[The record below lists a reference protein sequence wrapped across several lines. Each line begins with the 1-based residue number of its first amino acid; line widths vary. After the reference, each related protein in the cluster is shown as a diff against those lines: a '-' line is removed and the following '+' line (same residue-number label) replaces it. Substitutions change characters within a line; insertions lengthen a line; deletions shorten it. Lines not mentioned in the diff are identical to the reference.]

1 MISLTKEEL
10 ERYDRQMR
18 INKWGKEGQ
27 IKLKSSKVVVAG
39 VGGLGCPASLYL
51 TASGFGTIRLIDE
64 EKVELSNLNRQIL
77 HWESD
82 IGNYKVDSAFKK
94 LKELNSSVKLEV
106 VKTKI
111 TDDNV
116 HDLIKGFDIV
126 IDGMDNFKTRFI
138 LNKACVKEK
147 IPFIHGAVYGLEGY
161 ITTIIPYST
170 PCLSCIYPTIPPEM
184 EKFPVVGITPAL
196 IAALQVAE
204 AIKLIVGI
212 GKTLGGRLLIFDGN
226 ETSFQEIKIEKN
238 PKCKVCGELS
248 E

>member
-1 MISLTKEEL
+1 MNSLTKDEL

-39 VGGLGCPASLYL
+39 IGGLGCPVSLYL
-51 TASGFGTIRLIDE
+51 TAAGFGTIRLIDQ
-64 EKVELSNLNRQIL
+64 EKIELSNLNRQVL

-82 IGNYKVDSAFKK
+82 IGNYKVDSALKK
-94 LKELNSSVKLEV
+94 LKNLNSSVKLEAI
-106 VKTKI
+106 KTKI
-111 TDDNV
+111 TEDNV
-116 HDLIKGFDIV
+116 NELIKGFDIV

-138 LNKACVKEK
+138 LNKACVEER

-184 EKFPVVGITPAL
+184 EKFPVVGIAPAL
-196 IAALQVAE
+196 IAILQVTE
-204 AIKLIVGI
+204 AIKLITGI
-212 GKTLGGRLLIFDGN
+212 GKTLGGRMLIFDGA
-226 ETSFQEIKIEKN
+226 ETSFQEIKIERN
-238 PKCKVCGELS
+238 PKCKVCGGLGE
-248 E
+248 